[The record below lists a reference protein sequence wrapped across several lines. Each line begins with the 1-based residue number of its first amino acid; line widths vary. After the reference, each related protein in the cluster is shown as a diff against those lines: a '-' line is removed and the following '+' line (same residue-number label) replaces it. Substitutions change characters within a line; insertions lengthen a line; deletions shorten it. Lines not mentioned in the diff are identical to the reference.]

1 MKNEKSIRRFRKKP
15 SGSSEVRPLLGGTG
29 TRFLARSRPLALTFQ
44 FSEAPG
50 APRARIFARS
60 GPPALDFGSPG
71 RSRARFWRPK
81 RLDLRGGSTLAHGR
95 CVHCPRLTKHCVG
108 ARILSFE
115 LLRDTTKTMRN
126 RSASVLDSARCT
138 KCARGW
144 LRSRPGASW
153 DPPGEAFGRSP
164 NALGPPRTPKDR
176 SRGLFWASRT
186 RPKRVPARSRNGF
199 ERQKPPKIN
208 FASIFRR
215 FGLRFRRYSKDF
227 SSNFFELPA
236 TKAQNRNLK
245 KESRDPHFASWF
257 WRGAVASYC
266 LHVFRN
272 DFRTLHAQ
280 PYLGACPQAHLV

>member
-1 MKNEKSIRRFRKKP
+1 MSEAYETLRGRTNFKLRAFARHDKNDAKLFRERARQRSVHQVRSGMAP
-15 SGSSEVRPLLGGTG
+15 ESSGSVLGP
-29 TRFLARSRPLALTFQ
+29 AR
-44 FSEAPG
+44 
-50 APRARIFARS
+50 
-60 GPPALDFGSPG
+60 GSFWPVPK
-71 RSRARFWRPK
+71 RFWP
-81 RLDLRGGSTLAHGR
+81 S
-95 CVHCPRLTKHCVG
+95 
-108 ARILSFE
+108 
-115 LLRDTTKTMRN
+115 
-126 RSASVLDSARCT
+126 
-138 KCARGW
+138 
-144 LRSRPGASW
+144 
-153 DPPGEAFGRSP
+153 
-164 NALGPPRTPKDR
+164 RTPEDR
-176 SRGLFWASRT
+176 SWGLFWASRT
-186 RPKRVPARSRNGF
+186 RPKRVLARSRNGF
-199 ERQKPPKIN
+199 ERPKPPKIN

>member
-1 MKNEKSIRRFRKKP
+1 
-15 SGSSEVRPLLGGTG
+15 
-29 TRFLARSRPLALTFQ
+29 
-44 FSEAPG
+44 
-50 APRARIFARS
+50 
-60 GPPALDFGSPG
+60 
-71 RSRARFWRPK
+71 
-81 RLDLRGGSTLAHGR
+81 
-95 CVHCPRLTKHCVG
+95 
-108 ARILSFE
+108 
-115 LLRDTTKTMRN
+115 MRN

-164 NALGPPRTPKDR
+164 NALGPPRTPEDR
-176 SRGLFWASRT
+176 SQGLSWASRT

-280 PYLGACPQAHLV
+280 PYLGACPQAHLVLNVFKIASIFIFFLHFSMFSSFASFFPERPLGQGSPLLIPLRGLGIRV